1 MTRCPAPI
9 AAPVAALLLAAALA
23 APLPARASSEAA
35 WETFRQEVAAA
46 CEALLAGPGP
56 HRIEVN
62 PFGSASYGLALVD
75 VQTGSGEGATVE
87 TQGCIY
93 DKRTK
98 AAELTGPFVPAAD
111 DTAAA
116 DSPTGAAPA
125 N

>member
-1 MTRCPAPI
+1 MTRHPAPF
-9 AAPVAALLLAAALA
+9 AALLLAAALA

-35 WETFRQEVAAA
+35 WETFRQEVVAA
-46 CEALLAGPGP
+46 CEALLTGPGP
-56 HRIEVN
+56 HRIDVN
-62 PFGSASYGLALVD
+62 PFGSASYGLALVH
-75 VQTGSGEGATVE
+75 VQTGSGDSATTE

-98 AAELTGPFVPAAD
+98 VAELTGPFAPAAD

-116 DSPTGAAPA
+116 DGTAGAAPA